1 MVRLCASRSLSA
13 AHHLVHDVG
22 VTITALPQLSLM
34 HSDPSNTS
42 PPPRGED
49 RRWALHS
56 LVSHYIYANAK
67 WKIRGN
73 QGASFPVSIN

>member
-1 MVRLCASRSLSA
+1 MLHLCASWTLSA

-22 VTITALPQLSLM
+22 VTITALTQLSLV
-34 HSDPSNTS
+34 HSDPSDTS
-42 PPPRGED
+42 PPPRGKD

-56 LVSHYIYANAK
+56 LVSHYIYANDS
-67 WKIRGN
+67 KIRGN

>member
-1 MVRLCASRSLSA
+1 MVHFDASRSLSA

-22 VTITALPQLSLM
+22 VTITALSQLSLVR
-34 HSDPSNTS
+34 SDPSNTS
-42 PPPRGED
+42 SPPKGED

-56 LVSHYIYANAK
+56 LVSHYIYANDR
-67 WKIRGN
+67 KIRGN

>member
-1 MVRLCASRSLSA
+1 MQSRSLSA

-22 VTITALPQLSLM
+22 VTITALSQLSLV

-42 PPPRGED
+42 PPRGED

-56 LVSHYIYANAK
+56 LVSYYIYANDS
-67 WKIRGN
+67 KIRGN
-73 QGASFPVSIN
+73 QGGIFSC